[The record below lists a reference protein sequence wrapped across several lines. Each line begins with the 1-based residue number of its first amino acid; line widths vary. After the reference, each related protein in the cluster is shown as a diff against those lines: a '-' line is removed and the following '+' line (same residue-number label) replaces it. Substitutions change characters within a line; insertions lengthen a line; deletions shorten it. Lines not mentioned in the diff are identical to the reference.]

1 MDHLPLGFGRRL
13 SSKRRPAGEHLIEQ
27 RAEGVDVRGRP
38 DRPRLP
44 DHLLGG
50 HVAGS
55 PDPGAAQ
62 CQRRLSFEVPRQPEI
77 GDLGRALGREQDV
90 GRLQVAVHDPG
101 LVRHLHGLGQRD
113 QERGRLAGR
122 LRRARQGLR
131 QAAPFEELHREKR
144 APLVVAH
151 IIDRTMF
158 AWRRLATASA
168 SRWNRARSC
177 GSGVRAGDAAS

>member
-1 MDHLPLGFGRRL
+1 MPLNVSVAL
-13 SSKRRPAGEHLIEQ
+13 SL
-27 RAEGVDVRGRP
+27 EG
-38 DRPRLP
+38 
-44 DHLLGG
+44 
-50 HVAGS
+50 
-55 PDPGAAQ
+55 
-62 CQRRLSFEVPRQPEI
+62 PRQPEI

-131 QAAPFEELHREKR
+131 QAAPFEELHREIR

-151 IIDRTMF
+151 IIDRDDVRVVQARHRLRF
-158 AWRRLATASA
+158 ALEPRPLG
-168 SRWNRARSC
+168 RA
-177 GSGVRAGDAAS
+177 GVGAGDAAS